1 MIQVSQNTIAHVDYY
16 THQNLKTHYCN
27 PNPPCSLAMSKLRKF
42 ICVCLRK
49 PSNSLVFSKLLNLQY
64 LLTNYLNSL
73 KDFWLSRKL
82 QFEINGQKKKTNCGN
97 SWNLGYL
104 LLFFATRIWKL
115 PKSHKFVLE
124 TRGSQTFSCNYLVL
138 PRVLT
143 FSLESLIEII
153 GWQFRNSWNW
163 VHSLCLATTKDLKD
177 AWSLPTKHWW
187 ISVSSTLIKR
197 LYYNYY
203 PPFSFWDG
211 PPSSSISTTRVQ
223 KRWNRLC

>member
-1 MIQVSQNTIAHVDYY
+1 MIQVSQNTIVHVDYY

-42 ICVCLRK
+42 ICVCLGK

-82 QFEINGQKKKTNCGN
+82 QFEINGQKKKNKL
-97 SWNLGYL
+97 WRFMEFGYL
-104 LLFFATRIWKL
+104 LLLVFATRIWKL

-153 GWQFRNSWNW
+153 GWQIRNPWNW

-177 AWSLPTKHWW
+177 AWSLPTKHWQ

-197 LYYNYY
+197 LLQLL
-203 PPFSFWDG
+203 
-211 PPSSSISTTRVQ
+211 PSLFFL
-223 KRWNRLC
+223 RWTS